1 MLHTVQDNNGR
12 RPMARIIAAPSLLAA
27 SVFGGLWLAASLTLG
42 LESRSLLAQCQAT
55 SADPA
60 SCHLRIYGR

>member
-1 MLHTVQDNNGR
+1 
-12 RPMARIIAAPSLLAA
+12 MARIIAAPSILAA
-27 SVFGGLWLAASLTLG
+27 SVFGVIWLAATLG
-42 LESRSLLAQCQAT
+42 LNYESRSLLAQCQAT

>member
-1 MLHTVQDNNGR
+1 MLRSLT
-12 RPMARIIAAPSLLAA
+12 APTLLAVSLL
-27 SVFGGLWLAASLTLG
+27 SGLWFAGTLG
-42 LESRSLLAQCQAT
+42 LAYESRQLLEHCKAT

>member
-1 MLHTVQDNNGR
+1 
-12 RPMARIIAAPSLLAA
+12 MARIIAAPSLLAA

>member
-1 MLHTVQDNNGR
+1 MRTAL
-12 RPMARIIAAPSLLAA
+12 AAPGLLAA
-27 SVFGGLWLAASLTLG
+27 SLLGGFCLIASLGLG
-42 LESRSLLAQCQAT
+42 YESRVLLEHCQAT

>member
-1 MLHTVQDNNGR
+1 
-12 RPMARIIAAPSLLAA
+12 MARIIAAPSLLAL
-27 SVFGGLWLAASLTLG
+27 SVFGGLWLAATIGTSYESRVM
-42 LESRSLLAQCQAT
+42 LESCQAT

>member
-1 MLHTVQDNNGR
+1 MTRTL
-12 RPMARIIAAPSLLAA
+12 AAPGLLAFSLL
-27 SVFGGLWLAASLTLG
+27 GGLWLIGSLSLAS
-42 LESRSLLAQCQAT
+42 ESRQLLEHCKAT